1 MLAQHGTELHPP
13 DGTHGKASESPGIC
27 SPRVGSQSDTERG
40 RKLSDPK
47 EAQGGSDDSNRRE
60 AHREP
65 G

>member
-1 MLAQHGTELHPP
+1 MLTQHGTELHPP
-13 DGTHGKASESPGIC
+13 DGTHGKASEGQGVSPT
-27 SPRVGSQSDTERG
+27 RMGSQSDTKRG

-47 EAQGGSDDSNRRE
+47 EAEGGSDDSNRRE